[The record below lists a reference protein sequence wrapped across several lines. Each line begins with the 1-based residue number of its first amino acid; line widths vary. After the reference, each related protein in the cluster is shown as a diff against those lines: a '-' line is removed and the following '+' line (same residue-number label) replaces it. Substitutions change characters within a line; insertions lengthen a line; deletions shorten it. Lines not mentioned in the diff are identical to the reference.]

1 MVEILEE
8 KTMIQNAEA
17 KFINGLKL
25 GLCNTMTSYPGAG
38 ATKILSNQNQSNIIS
53 LTLLN

>member
-25 GLCNTMTSYPGAG
+25 GLCDTMTSYPGAG
-38 ATKILSNQNQSNIIS
+38 ATLIQNFI
-53 LTLLN
+53 